1 MSETKQLAYS
11 RTGNTGS
18 DTTLVFLHGSTM
30 TKEGM
35 LPLAQQFG
43 DYNCI
48 TFDLT
53 GHGESDGEEPAEV
66 WQFAEAVEDSLLQL
80 QRENAVTDRIILS
93 GYSMGGAIACEIAY
107 RKKVKLAGIVIL
119 SSGANL
125 KDYTPMI
132 DDLKKMPAEQFRTD
146 DILSYLFGENTDTP
160 QTDMERIMRQFSQTK
175 VADVIG
181 YGDLMASNRY
191 DHWAVCEEIAI
202 PVLLIHGSDDSIVL
216 PMAAVET
223 WRRIKGSELLMI
235 PYKGHG
241 AIYEDTDLVR
251 DKILT
256 FVKQCN

>member
-1 MSETKQLAYS
+1 MSETVKLAYS
-11 RTGNTGS
+11 RTGNEGS
-18 DTTLVFLHGSTM
+18 GTTLVFLHGSTM

-35 LPLAQQFG
+35 LPLAQQFTE
-43 DYNCI
+43 YNCV

-53 GHGESDGEEPAEV
+53 GHGESEGEEPEQV
-66 WQFAEAVEDSLLQL
+66 LTFAENVENALLQL
-80 QRENAVTDRIILS
+80 QEENIVTDRIILL
-93 GYSMGGAIACEIAY
+93 GYSMGGAITCEIAY
-107 RKKVKLAGIVIL
+107 RKRVKLAGIVIL

-132 DDLKKMPAEQFRTD
+132 DDLKAMPAEAFRTD
-146 DILSYLFGENTDTP
+146 DILSYLFGADTP
-160 QTDMERIMRQFSQTK
+160 QEDVERITEHFSRTK

-191 DHWAVCEEIAI
+191 DHWAVCEGIDV
-202 PVLLIHGSDDSIVL
+202 PVLLVHGSDDQIVL

-241 AIYEDTDLVR
+241 AIYEDTGLVR
-251 DKILT
+251 DKIRS
-256 FVKQCN
+256 FVKQCND

>member
-1 MSETKQLAYS
+1 MGKSGQLAY
-11 RTGNTGS
+11 RQTGNAGS
-18 DTTLVFLHGSTM
+18 SMTLVFLHGSTM

-43 DYNCI
+43 DYNCV

-53 GHGESDGEEPAEV
+53 GHGESGGEEPTQV

-80 QRENAVTDRIILS
+80 QKEHIVTDRIILL
-93 GYSMGGAIACEIAY
+93 GYSMGGAITCEVAY
-107 RKKVKLAGIVIL
+107 RKKAALTGIVIL

-125 KDYTPMI
+125 KDYTPLV
-132 DDLKKMPAEQFRTD
+132 DDLKRMPAEQFRTD
-146 DILSYLFGENTDTP
+146 DILSYLFGADTP
-160 QTDMERIMRQFSQTK
+160 QADVERITRQFVQTK
-175 VADVIG
+175 VPDVTG

-191 DHWAVCEEIAI
+191 DHWEVCGEITI
-202 PVLLIHGSDDSIVL
+202 PVLLVHGSEDQIVL

-241 AIYEDTDLVR
+241 AIYEDTELVR
-251 DKILT
+251 DKILS
-256 FVKQCN
+256 FVRQCK